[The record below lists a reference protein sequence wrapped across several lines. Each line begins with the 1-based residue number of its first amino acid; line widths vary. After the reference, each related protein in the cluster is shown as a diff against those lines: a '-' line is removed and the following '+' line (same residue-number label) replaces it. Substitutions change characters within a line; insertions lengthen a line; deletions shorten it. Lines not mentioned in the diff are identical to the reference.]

1 MTTEE
6 QIIAAIKE
14 GFKQVAEEQGTK
26 AEDAIKKNKE
36 KDDGD
41 VESLFKSSSKSSSSG
56 ESDFINSFTNFV
68 GEGFDRAGGVALG
81 AMKLIEHEVTATNDK
96 IKDLTEN
103 QIGYFTEAKKALG
116 NIGYDMETGQA
127 KMTGITK
134 QYVEQYEAILKSAS
148 SAVTESNLEFSEGIL
163 QGMDPMYS
171 FFESAEAAARKF
183 GEIMQEIGSDTPRVL
198 QQINETEAKRITFF
212 AETLQLAED
221 DIASFLKRQY
231 AFTGEASD
239 EILGKIGTTSK
250 ALSEATG
257 ISANQ
262 VKEGIVQIMKDVDKF
277 GNIGVDAAGR
287 ISAALSQLGVDF
299 QSFQA
304 LTDSFMNFDSAANK
318 MGELSTLFGIQM
330 DAMEMTYLANED
342 QEEFLFRMREE
353 IMDAGIDVENMSNTR
368 ARALSSQLNMSVTE
382 MKTFLREGELAIDQ
396 EQMTASTEAADQM
409 DALTVAG
416 RDFGN
421 QFARAAQT
429 AKEALEEKFIPGA
442 VDARN
447 ELFGMASHAARTAS
461 EIQKFEIPKEINAMR
476 KDFEA
481 AKISVEQIKEMGAS
495 KIVNFAQE
503 AFDDVAVAMK
513 DVSDELLSGMIE
525 KATTEINNLYEK
537 YLGENAPKIDVQV
550 NSPVISQIQDMT
562 TANQLMQA
570 KNQSQVSS
578 LLTQMGLQT
587 AQVDSL
593 MKALQEDRKVN
604 LHIDLDGDR
613 IADKTFRIMSQKGQ
627 TVEVS
632 TL

>member
-81 AMKLIEHEVTATNDK
+81 AMKLIELEITATNDK

-171 FFESAEAAARKF
+171 FFESATAAAKKF

-461 EIQKFEIPKEINAMR
+461 EIQKFEIPKDINAMR

-495 KIVNFAQE
+495 KVVNFAQE
-503 AFDDVAVAMK
+503 AFNDVAGAMK

-525 KATTEINNLYEK
+525 KATTEINDLYEK

-550 NSPVISQIQDMT
+550 NSPVIAQIQDMT
-562 TANQLMQA
+562 NANQLMQA

-587 AQVDSL
+587 TQVDAL

-613 IADKTFRIMSQKGQ
+613 IADKTFRIMAQKGQ